1 MCVYNDYDSTSKE
14 GPFYSTFF
22 CTSIFRK
29 SLHGFVHDSGMLR
42 RMILVAKWSLLKFFH
57 NNTDTSTFGSMLP
70 SNQGLQANS

>member
-1 MCVYNDYDSTSKE
+1 MNVILMCSILVMCVYINDYDSTSKE
-14 GPFYSTFF
+14 GPFYNTFF

-57 NNTDTSTFGSMLP
+57 NN
-70 SNQGLQANS
+70 NRYKYIW